1 MRMRLSAAYKGVNAL
16 LMKEGA
22 QDFRSGQQFD
32 HTVFFGEN
40 VDIHHIF
47 PQDWCKGQGIK
58 QQVYD
63 SIINKTPLSYR
74 TNRMIGGV
82 APSAYLAKLQAG
94 TQASPPIAVDRL
106 DTYLSS
112 HLIEPEL
119 LRGDD
124 FERFMADRQTKL
136 LALIER
142 ATGKAAY
149 AGDIEEEG
157 QDVEDDE
164 DTVEASLTI
173 GGPESTA

>member
-1 MRMRLSAAYKGVNAL
+1 MVRRRHYRRES
-16 LMKEGA
+16 
-22 QDFRSGQQFD
+22 
-32 HTVFFGEN
+32 
-40 VDIHHIF
+40 
-47 PQDWCKGQGIK
+47 
-58 QQVYD
+58 

-94 TQASPPIAVDRL
+94 NQSSPPIAVDRL

-112 HLIEPEL
+112 HLIDPEL

-124 FERFMADRQTKL
+124 FEQFMIDRQTKL

-142 ATGKAAY
+142 ATGRVAY
-149 AGDIEEEG
+149 VGDVEEEG

-164 DTVEASLTI
+164 DTVEASLTTS
-173 GGPESTA
+173 GPEPTA